1 MDATCWTIIGALA
14 GTVVVVAA
22 WGVKQARG
30 KEKILREW
38 LDESREHVK
47 LISFVNEVNR
57 GKR

>member
-1 MDATCWTIIGALA
+1 MDTTCWTIITTLAVTLATTAL
-14 GTVVVVAA
+14 

-38 LDESREHVK
+38 LDDSREQLK

-57 GKR
+57 NKR